1 MEFTIEEI
9 QEGILLRPAKPLPAS
24 ELDNVVGS
32 LKWTGKRRTI
42 AEMDEGVRKAILER
56 HARGRY

>member
-1 MEFTIEEI
+1 MEFTVEETK
-9 QEGILLRPAKPLPAS
+9 EGLLLRPAKPFPPSKL
-24 ELDNVVGS
+24 EDVIGS
-32 LKWTGKRRTI
+32 LKYTGKAKTI